1 MKEITRIHL
10 AKTPYDIELDA
21 KEVLQKYLSE
31 IKQMMGSDD
40 TMYEI
45 EARMVELLGERG
57 VQSNGIITMSDVEDL
72 RSKMGLPKEFS
83 DSESTEDSQ
92 ADLTPSNSP
101 AKRLMRD
108 TDNAIFGG
116 VCAGIAAYWGI
127 NPLWVR
133 LLFIISPFITFG
145 TALLV
150 YIIIWISLPEAKTA
164 AEKLQ
169 MRGEPVTLDSLK
181 KAANNSESKYR
192 AKETL
197 AKILRI
203 CLALG
208 LFFTT
213 LGLLAVLVVGSITG
227 IMAMPFINE
236 FTHAQPWAWG
246 LLISLIIAGIMAVE
260 MFGVLTFSVARMKI
274 TKAVLITLVITS
286 VIGVLSIA
294 GMVITGSKLSNEV
307 VQDRQRLTKVIHAKL
322 PNNVEGV
329 KYVELEGNHM
339 TSEIIPSSNLRVE
352 AEYINYKG
360 SEKPKIEVVRDGD
373 TLEIELLNR
382 NKPCKNSTLF
392 YCVDSPVHIKIYGPV
407 NFKNEDI
414 DHDRRKKRNEDL

>member
-31 IKQMMGSDD
+31 IKQMMGSED

-92 ADLTPSNSP
+92 ANLIPSDSP
-101 AKRLMRD
+101 VKRLMRD

-192 AKETL
+192 AKDTL

-260 MFGVLTFSVARMKI
+260 MFGVLTFSVARMKF

-414 DHDRRKKRNEDL
+414 DHDRS

>member
-31 IKQMMGSDD
+31 IKQMMGSED

-57 VQSNGIITMSDVEDL
+57 VQNNGIITMSDVEDL

-83 DSESTEDSQ
+83 DSESNEDSQ

-227 IMAMPFINE
+227 IMAMSFINE

-260 MFGVLTFSVARMKI
+260 MFGVLTFSVARMKF

-360 SEKPKIEVVRDGD
+360 SEKPKIEIVRDGD

-414 DHDRRKKRNEDL
+414 DHDRS

>member
-31 IKQMMGSDD
+31 IKQMMGSED

-83 DSESTEDSQ
+83 DSESNEDSQ
-92 ADLTPSNSP
+92 ADLIPSNSP

-192 AKETL
+192 AKDTL

-260 MFGVLTFSVARMKI
+260 MFGVLTFSVARMKF

-360 SEKPKIEVVRDGD
+360 SEKPKIEIVRDGD

-414 DHDRRKKRNEDL
+414 GHDRS

>member
-31 IKQMMGSDD
+31 IKQMMGSED

-92 ADLTPSNSP
+92 ADLIPSNSP

-192 AKETL
+192 AKDTL

-260 MFGVLTFSVARMKI
+260 MFGVLTFSVARMKF

-360 SEKPKIEVVRDGD
+360 SEKPKIEIVRDGD

-414 DHDRRKKRNEDL
+414 DHDRS

>member
-31 IKQMMGSDD
+31 IKQMMGSED

-83 DSESTEDSQ
+83 DSESNEDSQ

-101 AKRLMRD
+101 VKRLMRD

-169 MRGEPVTLDSLK
+169 MRGEPVTLNSLK

-197 AKILRI
+197 AKILRV

-260 MFGVLTFSVARMKI
+260 MFGVLTFSVARMKF

-360 SEKPKIEVVRDGD
+360 SEKPKIEIVRDGD
-373 TLEIELLNR
+373 TLGIELLNR

-414 DHDRRKKRNEDL
+414 DHDRS

>member
-31 IKQMMGSDD
+31 IKQMMGSED

-83 DSESTEDSQ
+83 DSESNEDSQ

-260 MFGVLTFSVARMKI
+260 MFGVLTFSVARMKF
-274 TKAVLITLVITS
+274 TKTVLITLVITS

-414 DHDRRKKRNEDL
+414 DRDRS

>member
-31 IKQMMGSDD
+31 IKQMMGSED

-101 AKRLMRD
+101 VKRLMRD

-260 MFGVLTFSVARMKI
+260 MFGVLTFSVARMKF

-294 GMVITGSKLSNEV
+294 SMVITGSKLSNEV

-360 SEKPKIEVVRDGD
+360 SEKPKIEIVRDGD

-414 DHDRRKKRNEDL
+414 DHDRS

>member
-31 IKQMMGSDD
+31 IKQMMGSED

-192 AKETL
+192 TKETL

-260 MFGVLTFSVARMKI
+260 MFGVLTFSVARMKF

-360 SEKPKIEVVRDGD
+360 SEKPKIEIVRDGD

-414 DHDRRKKRNEDL
+414 DHDRS

>member
-31 IKQMMGSDD
+31 IKQMMGSED

-57 VQSNGIITMSDVEDL
+57 VQNNGIITMSDVEDL

-192 AKETL
+192 TKETL

-260 MFGVLTFSVARMKI
+260 MFGVLTFSVARMKF
-274 TKAVLITLVITS
+274 TKTVLITLVITS

-360 SEKPKIEVVRDGD
+360 SEKPKIEIVRDGD

-414 DHDRRKKRNEDL
+414 DRDRS

>member
-31 IKQMMGSDD
+31 IKQMMGSEDV
-40 TMYEI
+40 MYEI
-45 EARMVELLGERG
+45 EARMVELVGERG

-83 DSESTEDSQ
+83 DSESNEDSQ

-260 MFGVLTFSVARMKI
+260 MFGVLTFSVARMKF
-274 TKAVLITLVITS
+274 TKTVLITLVITS

-360 SEKPKIEVVRDGD
+360 SEKPKIEVIRDGD

-382 NKPCKNSTLF
+382 KKPCKNSTLF

-414 DHDRRKKRNEDL
+414 DHDRS

>member
-21 KEVLQKYLSE
+21 KEVLQNYLSE
-31 IKQMMGSDD
+31 IKQMMGSED

-92 ADLTPSNSP
+92 ANLIPSNSP

-169 MRGEPVTLDSLK
+169 MRGEPVTLNSLK

-260 MFGVLTFSVARMKI
+260 MFGVLTFSVARMKF

-322 PNNVEGV
+322 PDNVEGV

-360 SEKPKIEVVRDGD
+360 SEKPKIEIVRDGD

-414 DHDRRKKRNEDL
+414 DHDRS

>member
-31 IKQMMGSDD
+31 IKQMMGSED

-57 VQSNGIITMSDVEDL
+57 VQNNGIITMSDVEDL

-83 DSESTEDSQ
+83 DSESNEDSQ

-101 AKRLMRD
+101 DKRLMRD

-227 IMAMPFINE
+227 IMAMSFINE

-260 MFGVLTFSVARMKI
+260 MFGVLTFSVARMKF
-274 TKAVLITLVITS
+274 TKSVLITLVITS

-294 GMVITGSKLSNEV
+294 GMVIAGSKLSNEV

-414 DHDRRKKRNEDL
+414 DRDRS

>member
-31 IKQMMGSDD
+31 IKQMMGSED

-83 DSESTEDSQ
+83 DSESNEDSQ

-192 AKETL
+192 TKETL

-260 MFGVLTFSVARMKI
+260 MFGVLTFSVARMKF

-360 SEKPKIEVVRDGD
+360 SEKPKIEIVRDGD

-414 DHDRRKKRNEDL
+414 DHDRS

>member
-31 IKQMMGSDD
+31 IKQMMGSED

-83 DSESTEDSQ
+83 DSESNEDSQ

-101 AKRLMRD
+101 VKRLMRD

-169 MRGEPVTLDSLK
+169 MRGEPVTLNSLK

-213 LGLLAVLVVGSITG
+213 FGLLAVLVVGSITG
-227 IMAMPFINE
+227 IMAMSFINE
-236 FTHAQPWAWG
+236 FTNAQPWAWG

-260 MFGVLTFSVARMKI
+260 MFGVLTFSVARMKF
-274 TKAVLITLVITS
+274 TKTVLITLVITS

-360 SEKPKIEVVRDGD
+360 SEKPKIEVIRDGD

-414 DHDRRKKRNEDL
+414 DRDRS

>member
-31 IKQMMGSDD
+31 IKQMMGSED

-92 ADLTPSNSP
+92 ADLAPSNSP

-145 TALLV
+145 TVLLV

-192 AKETL
+192 TKETL

-213 LGLLAVLVVGSITG
+213 LGLIAVLVVGSITG

-260 MFGVLTFSVARMKI
+260 MFGVLTFSVARMKF

-360 SEKPKIEVVRDGD
+360 SEKPKIEIVRDGD

-414 DHDRRKKRNEDL
+414 DHDRS

>member
-31 IKQMMGSDD
+31 IKQMMGSED

-57 VQSNGIITMSDVEDL
+57 VQNNGIITMSDVEDL

-92 ADLTPSNSP
+92 ANLTSSNSP
-101 AKRLMRD
+101 ARRLMRD

-192 AKETL
+192 TKETL

-260 MFGVLTFSVARMKI
+260 MFGVLTFSVARMKF
-274 TKAVLITLVITS
+274 TKTVLITLVITS

-414 DHDRRKKRNEDL
+414 DRDRS

>member
-31 IKQMMGSDD
+31 IKQMMGSED

-45 EARMVELLGERG
+45 EARMVELFGERG

-83 DSESTEDSQ
+83 DSESNEDSQ

-260 MFGVLTFSVARMKI
+260 MFGVLTFSVARMKF
-274 TKAVLITLVITS
+274 TKTVLITLVITS

-360 SEKPKIEVVRDGD
+360 SEKPKIEVIRDGD

-414 DHDRRKKRNEDL
+414 DHDRS

>member
-31 IKQMMGSDD
+31 IKQMMGSED

-192 AKETL
+192 TKETL

-260 MFGVLTFSVARMKI
+260 MFGVLTFSVARMKF
-274 TKAVLITLVITS
+274 TKTVLITLVITS

-360 SEKPKIEVVRDGD
+360 SEKPNIEVIRDGD

-414 DHDRRKKRNEDL
+414 DRDRS

>member
-31 IKQMMGSDD
+31 IKQMMGSED

-57 VQSNGIITMSDVEDL
+57 VQNNGIITMSDVEDL

-83 DSESTEDSQ
+83 DSESNEDSQ

-260 MFGVLTFSVARMKI
+260 MFGVLTFSVARMKF
-274 TKAVLITLVITS
+274 TKTVLITLVITS

-360 SEKPKIEVVRDGD
+360 SEKPKIEIVRDGD

-414 DHDRRKKRNEDL
+414 DHDRS

>member
-31 IKQMMGSDD
+31 IKQMMGSED

-92 ADLTPSNSP
+92 ANLIPSDSP
-101 AKRLMRD
+101 VNRLMRD

-260 MFGVLTFSVARMKI
+260 MFGVLTFSVARMKF
-274 TKAVLITLVITS
+274 TKTVLITLVITS

-360 SEKPKIEVVRDGD
+360 SEKPKIEIVRDGD

-414 DHDRRKKRNEDL
+414 DHDRS

>member
-31 IKQMMGSDD
+31 IKQMMGSED

-57 VQSNGIITMSDVEDL
+57 VQNNGIITMSDVEDL

-83 DSESTEDSQ
+83 DSESNEDSQ
-92 ADLTPSNSP
+92 ADLTSSNSP

-260 MFGVLTFSVARMKI
+260 MFGVLTFSVARMKF

-360 SEKPKIEVVRDGD
+360 SEKPKIEVIRDGD

-414 DHDRRKKRNEDL
+414 GHDRS

>member
-31 IKQMMGSDD
+31 IKQMMGSED

-57 VQSNGIITMSDVEDL
+57 VHNNGIITMSDVEDL

-83 DSESTEDSQ
+83 DSESNEDSQ

-192 AKETL
+192 TKETL

-213 LGLLAVLVVGSITG
+213 LGLLAVLVVGSIMG

-260 MFGVLTFSVARMKI
+260 MFGVLTFSVARMKF
-274 TKAVLITLVITS
+274 TKTVLITLVITS

-360 SEKPKIEVVRDGD
+360 SEKPKIEIVRDGD

-414 DHDRRKKRNEDL
+414 DHDRS

>member
-31 IKQMMGSDD
+31 IKQMMGSED

-57 VQSNGIITMSDVEDL
+57 VQNNGIITMSDVEDL

-92 ADLTPSNSP
+92 ANLIPSNSP

-260 MFGVLTFSVARMKI
+260 MFGVLTFSVARMKF
-274 TKAVLITLVITS
+274 TKTVLTTLVITS

-360 SEKPKIEVVRDGD
+360 SEKPKIEVIRDGD

-414 DHDRRKKRNEDL
+414 DHDRS

>member
-31 IKQMMGSDD
+31 IKQMMGSED

-92 ADLTPSNSP
+92 ANLIPSDSP
-101 AKRLMRD
+101 VKRLMRD

-133 LLFIISPFITFG
+133 LLFIISSFITFG

-192 AKETL
+192 TKETL

-260 MFGVLTFSVARMKI
+260 MFGVLTFSVARMKF
-274 TKAVLITLVITS
+274 TKTVLITLVITS

-360 SEKPKIEVVRDGD
+360 SEKPKIEVIRDGD

-414 DHDRRKKRNEDL
+414 DRDRS

>member
-31 IKQMMGSDD
+31 IKQMMGSED

-192 AKETL
+192 TKETL

-260 MFGVLTFSVARMKI
+260 MFGVLTFSVARMKF
-274 TKAVLITLVITS
+274 TKTVLITLVITS

-414 DHDRRKKRNEDL
+414 DRDRS

>member
-31 IKQMMGSDD
+31 IKQMMGSED

-57 VQSNGIITMSDVEDL
+57 VQNNGIITMSDVEDL

-83 DSESTEDSQ
+83 DSESNEDSQ

-227 IMAMPFINE
+227 IMAMSFINE

-260 MFGVLTFSVARMKI
+260 MFGVLTFSVARMKF
-274 TKAVLITLVITS
+274 TKTVLITLVITS

-414 DHDRRKKRNEDL
+414 DRDRS

>member
-21 KEVLQKYLSE
+21 KEVLQNYLSE
-31 IKQMMGSDD
+31 IKQMMGSED

-92 ADLTPSNSP
+92 ANLIPSNSP

-260 MFGVLTFSVARMKI
+260 MFGVLTFSVARMKF
-274 TKAVLITLVITS
+274 TKTVLITLVITS

-307 VQDRQRLTKVIHAKL
+307 VQDRQRLTKFIHAKL

-360 SEKPKIEVVRDGD
+360 SEKPKIEIVRDGD

-414 DHDRRKKRNEDL
+414 DHDRS

>member
-31 IKQMMGSDD
+31 IKQMMGSED

-92 ADLTPSNSP
+92 ANLTPSNSP

-260 MFGVLTFSVARMKI
+260 MFGVLTFSVARMKF
-274 TKAVLITLVITS
+274 TKTVLITLVITS

-307 VQDRQRLTKVIHAKL
+307 VQYRQRLTKVIHAKL

-360 SEKPKIEVVRDGD
+360 SEKPKIEVIRDGD

-414 DHDRRKKRNEDL
+414 DHDRS

>member
-31 IKQMMGSDD
+31 IKQMMGSED

-57 VQSNGIITMSDVEDL
+57 VQNNGIITMSDVEDL

-192 AKETL
+192 TKETL

-260 MFGVLTFSVARMKI
+260 MFGVLTFSVARMKF

-360 SEKPKIEVVRDGD
+360 SEKPKIEIVRDGD

-414 DHDRRKKRNEDL
+414 DHDRS

>member
-31 IKQMMGSDD
+31 IKQMMGSED

-57 VQSNGIITMSDVEDL
+57 VQNNGIITMSDVEDL

-83 DSESTEDSQ
+83 DSESNEDSK

-260 MFGVLTFSVARMKI
+260 MFGVLTFSVARMKF
-274 TKAVLITLVITS
+274 TKSVLITLVITS

-322 PNNVEGV
+322 PNNIEGV

-360 SEKPKIEVVRDGD
+360 SEKPKIEIVRDGD
-373 TLEIELLNR
+373 TLGIELLNR

-414 DHDRRKKRNEDL
+414 DSDRS

>member
-31 IKQMMGSDD
+31 IKQMMGSED

-92 ADLTPSNSP
+92 ADLAPSNSP

-213 LGLLAVLVVGSITG
+213 LGLLAILVVGSITG

-260 MFGVLTFSVARMKI
+260 MFGVLTFSVARMKF

-360 SEKPKIEVVRDGD
+360 SEKPKIEIVRDGD

-414 DHDRRKKRNEDL
+414 DHDRS

>member
-31 IKQMMGSDD
+31 IKQMMGSED

-83 DSESTEDSQ
+83 DSESNEDSQ
-92 ADLTPSNSP
+92 ADLTPSNPP

-260 MFGVLTFSVARMKI
+260 MFGVLTFSVARMKF

-360 SEKPKIEVVRDGD
+360 SEKPKIEIVRDGD

-414 DHDRRKKRNEDL
+414 DHDRS

>member
-31 IKQMMGSDD
+31 IKQMMGSED

-57 VQSNGIITMSDVEDL
+57 VQNNGIITMSDVEDL

-92 ADLTPSNSP
+92 ADLAPSNSP

-169 MRGEPVTLDSLK
+169 MRGEPVTLNSLK

-260 MFGVLTFSVARMKI
+260 MFGVLTFSVARMKF

-360 SEKPKIEVVRDGD
+360 SEKPKIEIVRDGD

-414 DHDRRKKRNEDL
+414 DRDRS

>member
-21 KEVLQKYLSE
+21 KEVLQNYLSE
-31 IKQMMGSDD
+31 IKQMMGSED

-83 DSESTEDSQ
+83 DSESNEDSQ

-260 MFGVLTFSVARMKI
+260 MFGVLTFSVARMKF

-322 PNNVEGV
+322 PDNVEGV

-339 TSEIIPSSNLRVE
+339 TSEITPSSNLRVE

-360 SEKPKIEVVRDGD
+360 SEKPKIEIVRDGD

-414 DHDRRKKRNEDL
+414 DHDRS

>member
-31 IKQMMGSDD
+31 IKQMMGSED

-92 ADLTPSNSP
+92 ANLIPSNSP

-145 TALLV
+145 TVLLV

-192 AKETL
+192 TKETL

-260 MFGVLTFSVARMKI
+260 MFGVLTFSVARMKF

-360 SEKPKIEVVRDGD
+360 SEKPKIEIVRDGD

-414 DHDRRKKRNEDL
+414 DHDRS

>member
-31 IKQMMGSDD
+31 IKQMMGSEDA
-40 TMYEI
+40 MYEI

-57 VQSNGIITMSDVEDL
+57 VQSNGIVTMSDVEDL

-83 DSESTEDSQ
+83 DSESNEDSQ
-92 ADLTPSNSP
+92 ADLTPSNPP

-192 AKETL
+192 TKETL

-260 MFGVLTFSVARMKI
+260 MFGVLTFSVARMKF

-360 SEKPKIEVVRDGD
+360 SEKPKIEIVRDGD

-414 DHDRRKKRNEDL
+414 DHDRS

>member
-31 IKQMMGSDD
+31 IKQMMGSED

-57 VQSNGIITMSDVEDL
+57 VQNNGVITMSDVEDL

-116 VCAGIAAYWGI
+116 VCAGIAAYWSI

-192 AKETL
+192 TKETL

-260 MFGVLTFSVARMKI
+260 MFGVLTFSVARMKF

-360 SEKPKIEVVRDGD
+360 SEKPKIEIVRDGD

-414 DHDRRKKRNEDL
+414 DHDRS

>member
-31 IKQMMGSDD
+31 IKQMMGSED

-57 VQSNGIITMSDVEDL
+57 VQNNGIITMSDVEDL

-92 ADLTPSNSP
+92 ANLIPSDSP
-101 AKRLMRD
+101 VKRLMRD

-192 AKETL
+192 TKETL

-260 MFGVLTFSVARMKI
+260 MFGVLTFSVARMKF
-274 TKAVLITLVITS
+274 TKTVLITLVITS

-360 SEKPKIEVVRDGD
+360 SEKPKIEVIRDGD

-414 DHDRRKKRNEDL
+414 DRDRS

>member
-31 IKQMMGSDD
+31 IKQMMGSEDA
-40 TMYEI
+40 MYEI

-92 ADLTPSNSP
+92 ADLAPSNSP

-192 AKETL
+192 TKETL

-227 IMAMPFINE
+227 IMAMSFINE

-260 MFGVLTFSVARMKI
+260 MFGVLTFSVARMKF
-274 TKAVLITLVITS
+274 TKSVLITLVITS

-414 DHDRRKKRNEDL
+414 DRDRS

>member
-31 IKQMMGSDD
+31 IKQMMGSED

-57 VQSNGIITMSDVEDL
+57 VQNNGIITMSDVEDL

-83 DSESTEDSQ
+83 DSESNEDSQ
-92 ADLTPSNSP
+92 ANLTPSNSP

-260 MFGVLTFSVARMKI
+260 MFGVLTFSVARMKF
-274 TKAVLITLVITS
+274 TKTVLITLVITS

-360 SEKPKIEVVRDGD
+360 SEKPKIEVIRDGD

-414 DHDRRKKRNEDL
+414 DHDRS